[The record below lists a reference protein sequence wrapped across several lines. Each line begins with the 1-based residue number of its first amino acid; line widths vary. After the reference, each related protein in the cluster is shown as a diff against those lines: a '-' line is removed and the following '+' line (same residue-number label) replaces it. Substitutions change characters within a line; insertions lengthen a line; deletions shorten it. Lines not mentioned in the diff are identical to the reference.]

1 MQRPITA
8 LVGLFLLTLLGC
20 ELSYAGQSQ
29 HLSEKFLHGARLTF
43 ATAYQ
48 SCDPLRMA
56 PITHDMPDL
65 RGIVIKGVAQDGGD
79 IRKITD
85 LNAFIE
91 SNPYYHGYKKGPNCT
106 DVRKQPLIYNFGG
119 RPSNIPFQD
128 NEFQLDL
135 FHMEPGYGD
144 SREAGIDCSG
154 FIATAM
160 AVGGVRL
167 RTHQDI
173 QTDDIYHVNS
183 YQFMGSDINGYDC
196 LEKSTMG
203 VSGSLKAGDIL
214 AMSGHIVLIESVGRD
229 PLGILRSRSP
239 SACDEISS
247 DNFDFVVMQ
256 SSSTKDGL
264 GLNRFKGS
272 ELMLD
277 IESFKVG
284 LESFAKQ
291 ACHAKLRGLDIQPY
305 NPHIQLLRLRDDPD
319 CEQYEVPLVG
329 QSCVQACVP

>member
-1 MQRPITA
+1 MQRSIKA
-8 LVGLFLLTLLGC
+8 FLGLVMLILFGC
-20 ELSYAGQSQ
+20 EFSFAEQSQ
-29 HLSEKFLHGARLTF
+29 HLSDKFLHGARVTF
-43 ATAYQ
+43 ATGYQ
-48 SCDPLRMA
+48 SCDSLKTP
-56 PITHDMPDL
+56 PITHNMPDL
-65 RGIVIKGVAQDGGD
+65 RGIVITGIAHDGGD

-85 LNAFIE
+85 LKAFIN
-91 SNPYYHGYKKGPNCT
+91 SNPYYHNFKLGPNCT

-119 RPSNIPFQD
+119 RPSNIPLQD
-128 NEFQLDL
+128 HQFQLDL

-173 QTDDIYHVNS
+173 QTEDIYRVNS
-183 YQFMGSDINGYDC
+183 YQFMSANFNGYDC
-196 LEKSTMG
+196 LEKATMG

-214 AMSGHIVLIESVGRD
+214 AMSGHIVLIDSVGQD
-229 PLGILRSRSP
+229 PFGILHTRSP
-239 SACDEISS
+239 GACDEISS
-247 DNFDFVVMQ
+247 ANFDFVVMQ

-264 GLNRFKGS
+264 GLNKFKGN

-284 LESFAKQ
+284 LESFARQ
-291 ACHAKLRGLDIQPY
+291 ACHAKLKGIDIQPY
-305 NPHIQLLRLRDDPD
+305 NPHIQLLRVRDDPD